1 MIVDGKSEEQD
12 HASQACAVMEH
23 FARHEGLS
31 FDRILARRTLHESSL
46 AIIGD
51 DAESWGLR
59 LVECGESLD
68 LRIQLLECKFNEL
81 MQFVN
86 VGIPVASVQISK
98 GSDFG
103 WIVADAI
110 KGNKIR
116 VHQTRDNSSEW
127 VSVRKFARMLG
138 LNHANDTTRL
148 VIAQRPLIQS
158 GDGSHSSASYPSSA
172 KKISPF
178 RRLMGMIQ
186 PEWGDIR
193 AIFVFSL
200 VVGLLSLT
208 TPIAV
213 EALVN
218 TVAFGRY
225 LQPVVILSLMLFT
238 FLTFSAALTAL
249 TMVVVEMLQRRLFVR
264 VVEDL
269 AYRIP
274 RVQQAAMDGRNP
286 YEMLNR
292 FFDIVTIQKV
302 VPKILMEGLASV
314 LQTVLGMAVLAFYH
328 PFLLGFDIIL
338 LVLFLFAVFVMGRG
352 AVKSAIYE
360 SKKKYA
366 TAAWLEELAANP
378 TAFHLNGGTG
388 LAMERADKRAV
399 DYLDARRK
407 HFKIVLRQ
415 YAFVLGLYVV
425 AATVLL
431 GLGGWLV
438 IQRQLSLG
446 QLVAS
451 ELIVMLIVRSF
462 LKLGAQLE
470 SIYDL
475 LASVDK
481 IGELLDLPIEPHDQ
495 MIHMQASAKS
505 SAAVKSM
512 SLSIGGKTVLT
523 DVSLKLEPET
533 TVAVCGP
540 SGSGKSA
547 LADLL
552 CGLRRPDSGAIEID
566 GNDLRELR
574 TDAIREQVG
583 LSRGIEIFAGTIDEN
598 IHLGRT
604 SVLSTDV
611 RKALQIVGAAETV
624 MNLSDGPAAELQ
636 TGGAPLPSGLR
647 LRMMLARAL
656 VGNPRL
662 LIIDGTL
669 DAFPIEDAQLIM
681 KEIKANR
688 SNPTLLL
695 TARREIAELCDV
707 RLNLNEDGNL
717 GEMRQL

>member
-1 MIVDGKSEEQD
+1 MLVDGNSPAHD

-31 FDRILARRTLHESSL
+31 FDRTLARRTLHESSL

-68 LRIQLLECKFNEL
+68 LRIQLLECKFKEL

-86 VGIPVASVQISK
+86 VGIPVASVQISS
-98 GSDFG
+98 GPDFG

-110 KGNKIR
+110 KGSKIR
-116 VHQTRDNSSEW
+116 IHQTRDNSTSW
-127 VSVRKFARMLG
+127 VSSRKFARMLG

-148 VIAQRPLIQS
+148 VIAQRPLILS
-158 GDGSHSSASYPSSA
+158 GDGSHASAKYSSSA
-172 KKISPF
+172 KKLTPF
-178 RRLMGMIQ
+178 RRLMVMIQ

-238 FLTFSAALTAL
+238 FLTFSAALTAT

-269 AYRIP
+269 AFRIP
-274 RVQQAAMDGRNP
+274 RVQQSAMDGRNP
-286 YEMLNR
+286 YELLNR
-292 FFDIVTIQKV
+292 FFDVVTIQKV
-302 VPKILMEGLASV
+302 IPKILMEGLASV
-314 LQTVLGMAVLAFYH
+314 MQTVLGMAVLAFYH
-328 PFLLGFDIIL
+328 PFLLGFDIVL

-378 TAFHLNGGTG
+378 TAFHLNGGMG

-438 IQRQLSLG
+438 IQGQLTLG

-481 IGELLDLPIEPHDQ
+481 IGELLDLAIEPHDQ
-495 MIHMQASAKS
+495 MIHMRQSPKS
-505 SAAVKSM
+505 SVKVKSVSA
-512 SLSIGGKTVLT
+512 SLHGKAVLS
-523 DVSLKLEPET
+523 DLSLKLEPGT

-552 CGLRRPDSGAIEID
+552 CGLRQPDSGAIEID

-604 SVLSTDV
+604 SVLSNDV
-611 RKALQIVGAAETV
+611 RKSLEIVGAAEMV
-624 MNLSDGPAAELQ
+624 MNLSEGPAVELQ
-636 TGGAPLPSGLR
+636 TGGSPLPSALR
-647 LRMMLARAL
+647 LRLMLARAL

-669 DAFPIEDAQLIM
+669 DAFPLDEVLAIITRI
-681 KEIKANR
+681 KESR
-688 SNPTLLL
+688 VNPTLLL
-695 TARREIAELCDV
+695 TARREIAELCEI
-707 RLNLNEDGNL
+707 RWSLNETGNL
-717 GEMRQL
+717 GELG